1 MFIGRSGQKGNN
13 RKIKIESNLDF
24 MFVHILVL
32 RTRVIMNLS
41 MHAIIEWF
49 SNYLAMTPSYV
60 IAYDILIYFGWFPV
74 FAVLVWGF
82 TLIWLDVKQTQ
93 FWEKLEYDL
102 LSVTIPADAIHSV
115 KGIENFFNNLSG
127 SKSAITWKEK
137 WLLGKFQPDF
147 SFEIISNG
155 GKIGFYIRTI
165 KKYRDLVEAALY
177 AQYPDAQVIEVEDYV
192 DLIPDDY
199 PQEDV
204 ECFGSELKMAKDA
217 MFPIKRY
224 SAFEHLGE
232 KDLRFK
238 DPILPM
244 LEMLGKMREGEH
256 YWIQLLI
263 TSPDEQSWK
272 KDSVKWIKKMYGLE
286 EKKKKGIISESLGWI
301 PTGIAEQALGIV
313 LGGEAEKKAD
323 DFRMWKLTPD
333 ERDSLEAVK
342 EKAQEIGWIAKIR
355 FVYVAKRELFRKGT
369 VASMTKGIY
378 LQYDSGIN
386 KLALTDNVTTK
397 DDYFWQEWQMPGK
410 QKKLVERYKNRL
422 FGGTTPYILTA
433 SELATLWHFPGPDA
447 RTPVLTS
454 LGAKMGEAPQELS
467 YAPNELSIL
476 PNIERSA
483 PDVAG
488 SDFSVKEPTV
498 AYIPEAPS
506 PVAPTKS
513 EGYSLPQTTPTPSLE
528 KEGSGMPN
536 FQIGMPAPLPPGLD
550 LSDVSSPEQEMPKGL
565 PM

>member
-1 MFIGRSGQKGNN
+1 
-13 RKIKIESNLDF
+13 
-24 MFVHILVL
+24 
-32 RTRVIMNLS
+32 

-49 SNYLAMTPSYV
+49 SNYLATTPIDV
-60 IAYDILIYFGWFPV
+60 VAYDILIYFGWFPV

-82 TLIWLDVKQTQ
+82 TLTWLDVKETQ
-93 FWEKLEYDL
+93 WWEKLEYDL
-102 LSVTIPADAIHSV
+102 LSITIPAGEIHSV
-115 KGIENFFNNLSG
+115 KGMVNFFNNLFG

-147 SFEIISNG
+147 SFEIVSNG
-155 GKIGFYIRTI
+155 GRVGFYVRTI
-165 KKYRDLVEAALY
+165 KKYRDLLEAALY
-177 AQYPDAQVIEVEDYV
+177 AQYPDAQIVEVEDYV

-199 PQEDV
+199 PQEEV
-204 ECFGSELKMAKDA
+204 ECFGSELKLSKDA
-217 MFPIKRY
+217 MFPLKRY
-224 SAFEHLGE
+224 TEFEHVGE

-244 LEMLGKMREGEH
+244 LEMLGKMRPGEH

-263 TSPDEQSWK
+263 ISPDEQDWK
-272 KDSVKWIKKMYGLE
+272 KASLKWIKKMYGVE
-286 EKKKKGIISESLGWI
+286 DKKKKGIIEESVGWI
-301 PTGIAEQALGIV
+301 PTSIAQQVFGIELGAGAES
-313 LGGEAEKKAD
+313 KTD

-333 ERDSLEAVK
+333 ERDTLEAVK
-342 EKAQEIGWIAKIR
+342 EKATEIGWIAKVR
-355 FVYVAKRELFRKGT
+355 FVYVARKELFRKGT
-369 VASMTKGIY
+369 IASMTKGIF
-378 LQYDSGIN
+378 LQFDSGIN
-386 KLALTDNVTTK
+386 KLTLVDNITTK

-454 LGAKMGEAPQELS
+454 LSAKMAEAPLELPL
-467 YAPNELSIL
+467 APDENSIL

-483 PDVAG
+483 PDVEGAE
-488 SDFSVKEPTV
+488 FEKKEEV
-498 AYIPEAPS
+498 AQFIPESPS
-506 PVAPTKS
+506 PIAPTKS
-513 EGYSLPQTTPTPSLE
+513 EDYQFIQQVEQTLE
-528 KEGSGMPN
+528 KKEDVPD

-550 LSDVSSPEQEMPKGL
+550 LSDIEVKQSETPKGL